1 MLIAMDAP
9 EHGPARKAVLGEFT
23 VRRSE
28 ALRPRIQEIVDERID
43 ALLAGPKPGD
53 LVETLS
59 LPVPSLVI
67 CEMLG
72 VPYADHD
79 FFQTHT
85 AKLIKRD
92 TPPEQRRAAV
102 DAVREYMSDLI
113 AGKEQNPPDDLLGRQ
128 IVKLREEGTYRRA
141 ALAATGFLLLVA
153 GHETTANTLAWVFER
168 LSRTPGGLERVA
180 SEPEYAEAAVRE
192 TLRLRPVIAVVA
204 RRLTRAA
211 SIGGRALPEGTVV
224 VPCIL
229 LVHRRPDVYPD
240 PDAFRPERF
249 LDRPPGTYTWIPFG
263 GGVRR
268 CLGAS
273 FAQMELE
280 VVLRRIAQRVALAPV
295 GDPEPVRR
303 RAITLVPARG
313 GEMRVLARR

>member
-1 MLIAMDAP
+1 
-9 EHGPARKAVLGEFT
+9 
-23 VRRSE
+23 
-28 ALRPRIQEIVDERID
+28 
-43 ALLAGPKPGD
+43 
-53 LVETLS
+53 
-59 LPVPSLVI
+59 
-67 CEMLG
+67 
-72 VPYADHD
+72 
-79 FFQTHT
+79 
-85 AKLIKRD
+85 
-92 TPPEQRRAAV
+92 
-102 DAVREYMSDLI
+102 
-113 AGKEQNPPDDLLGRQ
+113 
-128 IVKLREEGTYRRA
+128 
-141 ALAATGFLLLVA
+141 VA
-153 GHETTANTLAWVFER
+153 GHETTANTLAWAFER
-168 LSRTPGGLERVA
+168 LSRVPGGLERVA
-180 SEPEYAEAAVRE
+180 SDGAYAEAAVRE

-211 SIGGRALPEGTVV
+211 AFGGRELPAGAVV

-280 VVLRRIAQRVALAPV
+280 VVLRRIAERVALAPV

-303 RAITLVPARG
+303 RAIALVPARG
-313 GEMRVLARR
+313 GEVRVLARR